1 MEEVIRLPALIE
13 AVPRPVVA
21 AIDGYALGT
30 GFEIAAAA
38 DAVVAT
44 PRATF
49 GLPELPNGFLSMTA
63 VGRLPDI
70 IGRGM
75 TRHLVL
81 RGRRWLTGA
90 EAHRLGLV
98 CELHAPERLVDAAVT
113 LAVEMAAAT
122 EFLRSKRLLARRAD
136 ETYRL
141 VPVVGSRLMLSE
153 RARSTRERFA
163 RA

>member
-1 MEEVIRLPALIE
+1 M
-13 AVPRPVVA
+13 
-21 AIDGYALGT
+21 
-30 GFEIAAAA
+30 
-38 DAVVAT
+38 
-44 PRATF
+44 
-49 GLPELPNGFLSMTA
+49 
-63 VGRLPDI
+63 
-70 IGRGM
+70 
-75 TRHLVL
+75 
-81 RGRRWLTGA
+81 
-90 EAHRLGLV
+90 
-98 CELHAPERLVDAAVT
+98 DAAVT